1 MKIILLG
8 CGYLGYNLASLLSAE
23 AETQVIGLPS
33 PYTPLCSHFKEINA
47 FSAEDLD
54 QIDFQDAVVIDTI
67 SLLANNARSED
78 EEKTLRGVEEKYAFL
93 LDELKQRGAKLFIFM
108 SSGGTVYGNASE
120 PISEE
125 APLHPITLYAR
136 SKTRCEQVI
145 RNSGLPYLI
154 LRLANPYGGHQTT
167 DKKQGVIPILI
178 EKALNHEVFEMWA
191 SPHSSRDYI
200 YIEDF
205 AWAIQLLLKHQIANE
220 VVNVASQTA
229 TSLTEIL
236 DEVQEKTGQ
245 AIEVHHVNSEVPVV
259 DQIVLNIEKLKRLTG
274 FTIQTSLQD
283 GIQKEIERIKNEQG
297 RTHS

>member
-8 CGYLGYNLASLLSAE
+8 CGYLGYNLASLLSQK
-23 AETQVIGLPS
+23 AETEIIGLPS
-33 PYTPLCSHFKEINA
+33 PYTPLCSNFKEINA
-47 FSAEDLD
+47 FSAKDLD
-54 QIDFQDAVVIDTI
+54 QVDFEDAVVIDTI

-78 EEKTLRGVEEKYAFL
+78 EEKTLRGVEEKYEFL
-93 LDELKQRGAKLFIFM
+93 LCQLKQRGARLFIFM
-108 SSGGTVYGNASE
+108 SSGGTVYGNAAE
-120 PISEE
+120 PICED

-145 RNSGLPYLI
+145 RQSGLPYLI

-178 EKALNHEVFEMWA
+178 EKALSHEAFEMWA
-191 SPHSSRDYI
+191 STHSSRDYI

-205 AWAIQLLLKHQIANE
+205 ARAIQLLLEHQIQNE
-220 VVNVASQTA
+220 IVNVASQTA

-245 AIEVHHVNSEVPVV
+245 AIEIRHVNSEVPVV
-259 DQIVLNIEKLKRLTG
+259 DQIVLNIENL
-274 FTIQTSLQD
+274 
-283 GIQKEIERIKNEQG
+283 
-297 RTHS
+297 

>member
-93 LDELKQRGAKLFIFM
+93 LDQLKQRGAKLFIFM

-145 RNSGLPYLI
+145 RNSGLPYL
-154 LRLANPYGGHQTT
+154 
-167 DKKQGVIPILI
+167 KQGVIPILI